1 MRSDA
6 YQIACLGVTDSD
18 WNTLALEAME
28 ASQYEVAKKAFMKTR
43 NLKYLELL
51 LNIEVCQQALFQAST
66 A

>member
-1 MRSDA
+1 
-6 YQIACLGVTDSD
+6 VTDSD

-43 NLKYLELL
+43 NLQYLELL
-51 LNIEVCQQALFQAST
+51 LNIEVCQQASFQTST